1 MTHDCDIRANV
12 EKFKCGVM
20 SGEFLLKSVSVYF
33 IIHLFIMSTSKAIFV
48 AIINGKLDSALSG
61 TAPHSLSLQC
71 PGQRLAPR

>member
-33 IIHLFIMSTSKAIFV
+33 IIHLFIMRLLDR
-48 AIINGKLDSALSG
+48 INLKKPNFQGLF
-61 TAPHSLSLQC
+61 HSRFSNHTY
-71 PGQRLAPR
+71 